1 MCAAHHAL
9 APSLAAQIAR
19 KERSKDSL
27 AYQAMITKAALS
39 AAAMKHNM
47 TQRKLGAA
55 LDPGASDS
63 SRAPPSRGQSF
74 FGPSGLAAAATDG
87 IGLTEQERAE
97 QLALRR
103 GVSSQKLVSRSM
115 KSPSAMSMRT
125 FPATGGSGGGSVGSV
140 GGGGSG
146 SPSQSQ
152 PSPGSTARKTVKIAE
167 DPAEEG
173 KHGAGSPLMPP
184 AADGAASPLMSAM
197 KPSAFLGEGGPGG
210 AAGHHVG
217 HAEEK
222 GSGAGSGAASAAV
235 SPLTVPSYATA
246 PALVPLQPVFSAAA
260 LAAAATAAAS
270 PLMTTTVAVLDQE
283 QGAAAQDTGT
293 VSVPDTPLQRLRVE
307 VDAVQAPPPELKRP
321 TSSASIDMLSAAFF
335 EEGVAALGG
344 GAGGSGDDS
353 RY

>member
-1 MCAAHHAL
+1 MYAAHHAL
-9 APSLAAQIAR
+9 APPLAAQIAR

-74 FGPSGLAAAATDG
+74 LGPSGLAAAATDG

-115 KSPSAMSMRT
+115 KSPSAISMRT

-146 SPSQSQ
+146 SPSQSS
-152 PSPGSTARKTVKIAE
+152 PSSTARKTVKIAE
-167 DPAEEG
+167 DPAEEE
-173 KHGAGSPLMPP
+173 KHSVGSPLMPP

-197 KPSAFLGEGGPGG
+197 KPSAFLGEGDPGD

-222 GSGAGSGAASAAV
+222 GSGAGSVAASAAV

-260 LAAAATAAAS
+260 LAAAATAS
-270 PLMTTTVAVLDQE
+270 PLMTTTAAALDQE
-283 QGAAAQDTGT
+283 QGAATQDTGT

>member
-74 FGPSGLAAAATDG
+74 LGPSGLAAAATDG

-146 SPSQSQ
+146 SPSQSS
-152 PSPGSTARKTVKIAE
+152 PSSTARKTVKIAE
-167 DPAEEG
+167 DPAEEE
-173 KHGAGSPLMPP
+173 KHSVGSPLMPP

-260 LAAAATAAAS
+260 LAAAAAAAS
-270 PLMTTTVAVLDQE
+270 PLMTTTTAAALDQE
-283 QGAAAQDTGT
+283 QGAVTQDTGT